1 MNDLKQA
8 AVVIP
13 ISARAESGRV
23 RVNGVDVTY
32 YDSGEPTAGVDPRSP
47 VVLVHG
53 TGGTARNHYGFLF
66 PILESRQRV
75 LALDFAPPAGGAE
88 LALSDLEDQVKAVIE
103 QVLPGRPVTLV
114 GYSLGAV
121 VAAGIASTR
130 PDLVR
135 NLVLIAGWLKTDG
148 QQLIRNKVW
157 RDLYQSGSRAIAD
170 FTVFCAF
177 SRSFSSFISPDRL
190 RAITEMIQ
198 PGPFD
203 AQQMELNQKVDLS
216 SQVGRIRANTL
227 IIGCSHDQMVP
238 IEHSKLLF
246 GAIANARFVEIS
258 SGHGVVFER
267 PGQLSQVVDQFNED
281 PERYPAGTI
290 MPADH
295 P

>member
-1 MNDLKQA
+1 MNDLRQA
-8 AVVIP
+8 ALAIP
-13 ISARAESGRV
+13 VSAKAESGCV
-23 RVNGVDVTY
+23 RVNGIDVTY
-32 YDSGEPTAGVDPRSP
+32 YDSGEPTADVNQRAP

-53 TGGTARNHYGFLF
+53 TGGTAASHYGFLF
-66 PILESRQRV
+66 PILESGQRV
-75 LALDFAPPAGGAE
+75 VALDFAPPAEGVT

-103 QVLPGRPVTLV
+103 HVLPGRAVTLV

-121 VAAGIASTR
+121 VAASIASTR
-130 PDLVR
+130 PDLVS
-135 NLVLIAGWLKTDG
+135 NLVLIAGWLKTDA

-157 RDLYQSGSRAIAD
+157 QELYQSGSRAIAD

-177 SRSFSSFISPDRL
+177 SHGFFHFLSPERL
-190 RAITEMIQ
+190 HAITEMIR

-203 AQQMELNQKVDLS
+203 AQQMALNQKVDLS
-216 SQVGRIRANTL
+216 SQVSSIRAKTL
-227 IIGCSHDQMVP
+227 IVGCSHDQMVP

-246 GAIANARFVEIS
+246 GAISDARFAEIA

-267 PGQLSQVVDQFNED
+267 PGQLSQVIDQFNEN

-290 MPADH
+290 IPADH